1 MVAKTKDV
9 HGQELPTQHSTTAF
23 FTFDFCW
30 LSKWL
35 SLLSLIELWIR
46 FATTIVCHKC
56 VSKKIKSFV
65 IGQNDGW
72 NMGRFISGAL
82 FLSFPYLFLSD
93 SCPRVVGEE
102 GGPGLSFE
110 AQQFFFETNVF
121 NNYSLVFSHLF
132 IQSLS
137 HIFADCNTH
146 NKGWCI
152 LESKNKEGYGSRDG
166 VKFNKL
172 NWCQHQHLLLK
183 SKIKFVQL
191 QYNWTYQLLISIS
204 TL

>member
-1 MVAKTKDV
+1 MYVLWPDHALIIFI
-9 HGQELPTQHSTTAF
+9 HSELSYNRNFPSMCGRKNKRCARSGASNPTFYTAV

-35 SLLSLIELWIR
+35 SLPSLIELWIR

-56 VSKKIKSFV
+56 VSKQIKSFV

-93 SCPRVVGEE
+93 SCPRAVGEE

-110 AQQFFFETNVF
+110 AQQFFSKQTCLIVF
-121 NNYSLVFSHLF
+121 P
-132 IQSLS
+132 
-137 HIFADCNTH
+137 
-146 NKGWCI
+146 
-152 LESKNKEGYGSRDG
+152 
-166 VKFNKL
+166 
-172 NWCQHQHLLLK
+172 
-183 SKIKFVQL
+183 
-191 QYNWTYQLLISIS
+191 
-204 TL
+204 